1 MKKYTTVIALATTL
15 LNMAPAQSS
24 EFDGGY
30 VGGKIGVN
38 RTDVTAA
45 SKQSPI
51 ATGLEGGYNWNMN
64 SVLLGVDGFLDFNG
78 KKTHTGVA
86 PAPATVYYGSHVYG
100 LDLKL
105 GLPNGNWMPYAKLGY
120 AHTGGR
126 GDAYASA
133 VGDSGAHLGL
143 GVEYKFAP
151 SWSVAGEWTNN
162 SGKSGATKLNNNNFM
177 LGVNY
182 YFGKPAAAAPIAVA
196 APAVVVEEPKVAPKA
211 APEPIHEPAPVSA
224 PEPAPKEAWKV
235 IMDEKPVRIEGA
247 SFDTASAKLK
257 PTANAKLQQV
267 VDFAAKYPEANLEVT
282 GHTDDRGNDAYNQK
296 LSEKRAAAVK
306 AYLVKKGVAA
316 DRIAAKGYGETMP
329 TADNKTKEG
338 RAANRRVEVRYTI
351 REEKRV
357 RVQ

>member
-1 MKKYTTVIALATTL
+1 MKKSTIFVALAVASLGMT
-15 LNMAPAQSS
+15 AAQAS

-38 RTDVTAA
+38 RTDMTGV

-64 SVLLGVDGFLDFNG
+64 SMLLGVDGFMDFNG
-78 KKTHTGVA
+78 KKTHTGTGVA
-86 PAPATVYYGSHVYG
+86 PVPATVNYGSHVYG

-105 GLPNGNWMPYAKLGY
+105 GLPNGSWMPYAKLGY
-120 AHTGGR
+120 ARTGGR

-133 VGDSGAHLGL
+133 VGSSGAHYGL

-151 SWSVAGEWTNN
+151 QWGVAGEWTNN
-162 SGKSGATKLNNNNFM
+162 SAKSGATKLNNNNFT

-182 YFGKPAAAAPIAVA
+182 YFNTPAAAPVAVAA
-196 APAVVVEEPKVAPKA
+196 APAVVREAPK
-211 APEPIHEPAPVSA
+211 PA
-224 PEPAPKEAWKV
+224 PAPKEAWKV
-235 IMDEKPVRIEGA
+235 IMEEKPVRIEGA
-247 SFDTASAKLK
+247 SFDINSAKLK
-257 PTANAKLQQV
+257 PTADAKLQQV
-267 VDFAAKYPEANLEVT
+267 VDFSSKYPEANIEVS
-282 GHTDDRGNDAYNQK
+282 GHTSSPGSDAYNQK

-306 AYLVKKGVAA
+306 AHLVKKGVAA
-316 DRIAAKGYGETMP
+316 DRIIAKGYGETMP
-329 TADNKTKEG
+329 VADNSTKEG

-351 REEKRV
+351 REEKKV